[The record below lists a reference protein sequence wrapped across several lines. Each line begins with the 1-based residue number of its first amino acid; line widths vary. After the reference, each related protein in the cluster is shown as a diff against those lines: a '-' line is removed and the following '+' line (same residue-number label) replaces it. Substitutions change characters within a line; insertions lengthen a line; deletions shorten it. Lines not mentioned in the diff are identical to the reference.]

1 MMTVD
6 FIYDTDSSFDEEDQ
20 LLYDESYEKL
30 TAFEQEENSTS
41 STGLERL
48 ASRLNLADDYKS
60 SLNIQR
66 TRTKDRADRAV
77 TEQVLDPRIRMILL
91 KMINRGVFFEVN
103 GCLSTG
109 KEANV
114 YHAVTDDGQHR
125 AIKIYKSTIL
135 TFKNRD
141 RYVTGEYR
149 FRNGYSRSNPRKMT
163 QTWAEKE
170 MRNLK
175 RLEAAGIPCPEAI
188 LLKLQVLVMR
198 FIGDD
203 KGWPAPRLKDFPN
216 LDKELHDD
224 PQGSTT
230 VKERLYRQCC
240 SYMRRLYQDCHL
252 VHADLSEYNMLVHH
266 DSLVIIDV
274 SQSVEHDHPHALD
287 FLRIDCQNVLR
298 FFSSSGGL
306 KTVSLKQLFDFIVTP
321 DLTEAD
327 ALKAF
332 MMLEPEGYTEDA
344 IFRDSF
350 MPQVLD
356 DVVDVEREIVKGT
369 DVNALIVGVKTGTN
383 NNNNNNNNVTL
394 DANSST
400 ESDGSSES
408 DTDSHDDSDSET
420 EMTPEQLKQARK
432 ENKKQVKAENREKR
446 KQKMK
451 KHEKRRAEKTTK
463 TKKH

>member
-1 MMTVD
+1 MTTGSD
-6 FIYDTDSSFDEEDQ
+6 EDDYAEYEYQLKESEGDSA
-20 LLYDESYEKL
+20 
-30 TAFEQEENSTS
+30 TPG
-41 STGLERL
+41 GLERL
-48 ASRLNLADDYKS
+48 ASRLNLIEDYKS
-60 SLNIQR
+60 SLGAKSRN
-66 TRTKDRADRAV
+66 KDRADRAV

-141 RYVTGEYR
+141 RYVSGEYR

-198 FIGDD
+198 FIGDER
-203 KGWPAPRLKDFPN
+203 GWPAPRLKDFPN
-216 LDKELHDD
+216 MDKQLEDGQL
-224 PQGSTT
+224 
-230 VKERLYRQCC
+230 VKERLYNQCC

-298 FFSSSGGL
+298 FFSSFNL
-306 KTVSLKQLFDFIVTP
+306 TTCSLKQLFDYIVTP
-321 DLTEAD
+321 SVPGKDAMEAF
-327 ALKAF
+327 L
-332 MMLEPEGYTEDA
+332 LIEPEGYSEDA

-350 MPQVLD
+350 MPKTLD

-369 DVNALIVGVKTGTN
+369 DVNSLIVGVKGVSIDTVIESLDESVTDTESTN
-383 NNNNNNNNVTL
+383 STDTL
-394 DANSST
+394 T
-400 ESDGSSES
+400 ESD
-408 DTDSHDDSDSET
+408 T
-420 EMTPEQLKQARK
+420 EQTPEQLKQARK

-446 KQKMK
+446 QQKMK

-463 TKKH
+463 GKKH